1 MPRLLVIDDSLTVRK
16 VVELSFRNSAW
27 LVDFAANGAD
37 GVAAA
42 ARFSPDV
49 ILLDYVLPDMKATEV
64 CRRLAGGRNAGTPII
79 LMSGNLEK
87 VRDFFKEFRSV
98 VDSVAKPFTTE
109 AIVSRIEAAA
119 ARAKQAAQTARPE
132 SVFSFAQRQA
142 GANALFAHLRT
153 KFAQIP
159 EWAAQLGASSPAQ
172 FFARKILTPD
182 LMADLLEALLP
193 IYRELL
199 GATPEDTSAT
209 EADHDDVAFQGQLA
223 AWPIRD
229 LLQILDTSGR
239 TGEFRIESGSQ
250 TTILYVRR
258 GEIVLVT
265 CLDPSEYTRDSAVEL
280 GGVSTAAKLRA
291 GAEQQASG
299 RPLYIGLGEAG
310 ELPRCDMAAL
320 LCEQGKRLLLLAI
333 EQTRVRFAWRE
344 RDALPLYVDAYGRP
358 ISLEQLPLETLRRQR
373 PLAQAE
379 RMIPVLDVVFQ
390 RTEGFTRKLR
400 RLDLT
405 SPERLVLAF
414 VDGRNATQDVID
426 RSGLETTEV
435 VLILHRLAEVGLV
448 QKRGPSAVDAENQ
461 RPRPIMILEPD
472 VEGFRRPLAGLLRSR
487 ANPVELIDLDDDAD
501 PLAAILKVRPCVV
514 ILNASAAGSSAVKT
528 ARAVRATPE
537 LTDLPLVAIVDVH
550 RAAQADQ
557 LAAAGFDAVLSKPVR
572 YSDIE
577 RLLVA

>member
-16 VVELSFRNSAW
+16 VVELSLRNSAW

-37 GVAAA
+37 GVAAT

-64 CRRLAGGRNAGTPII
+64 CRRLASGRSSGIPII
-79 LMSGNLEK
+79 VMSGNLEK
-87 VRDFFKEFRSV
+87 VRDHFKEFGAV
-98 VDSVAKPFTTE
+98 VDTVAKPFTTE
-109 AIVSRIEAAA
+109 AIVARIEAAA
-119 ARAKQAAQTARPE
+119 AQAKQAARAARPQ
-132 SVFSFAQRQA
+132 SPFSFAQRQA

-159 EWAAQLGASSPAQ
+159 EWTAQLGASSPAQ

-182 LMADLLEALLP
+182 LMSDLLEALLP
-193 IYRELL
+193 ICREVL
-199 GATPEDTSAT
+199 GSAPEDGAGPID
-209 EADHDDVAFQGQLA
+209 EDVAFQGQLA
-223 AWPIRD
+223 AWPLRD
-229 LLQILDTSGR
+229 LLRIIDTSDR
-239 TGEFRIESGSQ
+239 TGELRIESGSQ

-258 GEIVLVT
+258 GEIALVT
-265 CLDPSEYTRDSAVEL
+265 CLDPTEYTRDSAVEL

-291 GAEQQASG
+291 GAEQEASG
-299 RPLYIGLGEAG
+299 RPLYLGLSEAG

-344 RDALPLYVDAYGRP
+344 REALPLYVDAYGRS

-373 PLAQAE
+373 PQAQAE
-379 RMIPVLDVVFQ
+379 RMIPMLDVIFQ

-414 VDGRNATQDVID
+414 VDGRNAAQDVID
-426 RSGLETTEV
+426 RSGLETGEV

-448 QKRGPSAVDAENQ
+448 QKRGPSALDAENH

-472 VEGFRRPLAGLLRSR
+472 VEGFRRPLAGLLRNR
-487 ANPVELIDLDDDAD
+487 PTPVELVDLDEDAD

-514 ILNASAAGSSAVKT
+514 ILNASASGSRAVKT

>member
-27 LVDFAANGAD
+27 MVDFAANGAD

-42 ARFSPDV
+42 VRFSPDV

-64 CRRLAGGRNAGTPII
+64 CRRLASGRSAGTPII

-87 VRDFFKEFRSV
+87 VKDFFKEFRTV

-119 ARAKQAAQTARPE
+119 AQAKQAAQAARPQ

-142 GANALFAHLRT
+142 GANAIFAHLRT

-159 EWAAQLGASSPAQ
+159 EWTAQLGTSSPAQ

-182 LMADLLEALLP
+182 LMADLLEAMLP
-193 IYRELL
+193 IYRELI
-199 GATPEDTSAT
+199 GATPEEPHPSQS
-209 EADHDDVAFQGQLA
+209 DDDIAFQGQLTD
-223 AWPIRD
+223 WPIRD
-229 LLQILDTSGR
+229 LLRILDASGR

-250 TTILYVRR
+250 TTLLYVRR

-280 GGVSTAAKLRA
+280 GGVSTAAMQRA

-344 RDALPLYVDAYGRP
+344 RDALPLFVDAYGRP

-379 RMIPVLDVVFQ
+379 LLIPVLDVVFQ

-435 VLILHRLAEVGLV
+435 VLVLHRLAEVGLV

-487 ANPVELIDLDDDAD
+487 ANPVELVDLDDDAD
-501 PLAAILKVRPCVV
+501 PLAAILRVRPCVV

>member
-16 VVELSFRNSAW
+16 VVELSLRNSAW
-27 LVDFAANGAD
+27 IVDFAANGAD

-42 ARFSPDV
+42 VRFSPDV

-64 CRRLAGGRNAGTPII
+64 CRRLASGRSAGTPII
-79 LMSGNLEK
+79 VMSGNLEK
-87 VRDFFKEFRSV
+87 VRDFFKEFGAV
-98 VDSVAKPFTTE
+98 VDTVAKPFTNE

-119 ARAKQAAQTARPE
+119 AQAKQAVQAARPQ
-132 SVFSFAQRQA
+132 SMFSFAQRQA
-142 GANALFAHLRT
+142 GANALFAHLRVR
-153 KFAQIP
+153 FAQIP
-159 EWAAQLGASSPAQ
+159 EWTAQIGASSPAQ

-193 IYRELL
+193 VYRELL
-199 GATPEDTSAT
+199 GAPHEDVPSHV
-209 EADHDDVAFQGQLA
+209 EDDVAFQGQLA
-223 AWPIRD
+223 SWPVRD
-229 LLQILDTSGR
+229 LLRIIDSSGR
-239 TGEFRIESGSQ
+239 TGELRIESGSQ

-265 CLDPSEYTRDSAVEL
+265 CLDPAEYTRDSAVEL

-291 GAEQQASG
+291 GAEQEASG
-299 RPLYIGLGEAG
+299 RPLYIGLSEAG

-344 RDALPLYVDAYGRP
+344 REALPLYVDAYGRS

-373 PLAQAE
+373 PFEQAE
-379 RMIPVLDVVFQ
+379 LAIPVLDVVFQ
-390 RTEGFTRKLR
+390 RSEGFTRKLR
-400 RLDLT
+400 RLDLR

-414 VDGRNATQDVID
+414 VDGRNSTLDIID
-426 RSGLETTEV
+426 RSGLETMEA

-448 QKRGPSAVDAENQ
+448 QKRGPTAPHSESYRS
-461 RPRPIMILEPD
+461 RPVMILEPD
-472 VEGFRRPLAGLLRSR
+472 IEGFRRPLAGLLRNRSS
-487 ANPVELIDLDDDAD
+487 PVDLIDLDAMGD
-501 PLAAILKVRPCVV
+501 PLAAILKTRPCAVL
-514 ILNASAAGSSAVKT
+514 LNASTADNSAEKT

-557 LAAAGFDAVLSKPVR
+557 LAAAGFDAVLSKPVK
-572 YSDIE
+572 YADIE